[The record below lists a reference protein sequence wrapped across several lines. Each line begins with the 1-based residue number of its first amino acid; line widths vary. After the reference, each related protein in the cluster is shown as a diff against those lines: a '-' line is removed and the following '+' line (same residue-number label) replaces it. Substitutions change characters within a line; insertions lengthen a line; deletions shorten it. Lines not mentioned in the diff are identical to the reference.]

1 MCTIF
6 DTILCTL
13 FDILLLVGTKF
24 LKVKMLVGNLVQP
37 LNGQMDQNENSKEN
51 TSICVI
57 RAVVKVFGWTS
68 KDFHISNCELLE

>member
-1 MCTIF
+1 
-6 DTILCTL
+6 
-13 FDILLLVGTKF
+13 
-24 LKVKMLVGNLVQP
+24 MLVGNLVQP

-51 TSICVI
+51 ISICVI